1 VLQHIVAATTV
12 TLMNITAEGTS
23 KKLVIPAKAGI
34 RTARACEPR
43 VMDSRLRGND
53 NILIFLA
60 VPLDKKHNEYGRFQ
74 AKALEGAL

>member
-1 VLQHIVAATTV
+1 
-12 TLMNITAEGTS
+12 
-23 KKLVIPAKAGI
+23 
-34 RTARACEPR
+34 
-43 VMDSRLRGND
+43 MDSRLRGND